1 MLPFS
6 VVTLWY
12 RAPELLLGAET
23 YGPAIDNWA
32 CGCVLG
38 ELMRHSPLMPGRD
51 EHEQVQ
57 LIFALLGVP
66 NEQTW
71 PGVTSLP
78 HVVSGAVPLRL
89 TRPPSNPASSS
100 SGSVLGHSAS
110 RRKRSEHAGDLREA
124 WFDWGDDALSF
135 LEALLWYDPHT
146 RLTAQQ
152 ALDHAYFKTRPLPKP
167 ANFMPTFPTKHA
179 PDNNASATKAPPSP
193 LTTQAKRSSAALA
206 PERSSKVPYVAGQGR
221 FA

>member
-1 MLPFS
+1 

-32 CGCVLG
+32 CGSVLG
-38 ELMRHSPLMPGRD
+38 ELMRHAPLMPGRD

-66 NEQTW
+66 NEHTW

-78 HVVSGAVPLRL
+78 HVASGAVPLHL
-89 TRPPSNPASSS
+89 TRLPSTPASTSSS
-100 SGSVLGHSAS
+100 SGSVLGSNAS
-110 RRKRSEHAGDLREA
+110 RRKRSEHAGDLRET

-135 LEALLWYDPHT
+135 LEALLCYDPHT
-146 RLTAQQ
+146 RLTAQE
-152 ALDHAYFKTRPLPKP
+152 ALDHAYFKTRPPPKP

-179 PDNNASATKAPPSP
+179 PDSSANTTTTAPPSP
-193 LTTQAKRSSAALA
+193 LSTHVKRPLAAFA
-206 PERSSKVPYVAGQGR
+206 PERSSKAPFTRG
-221 FA
+221 